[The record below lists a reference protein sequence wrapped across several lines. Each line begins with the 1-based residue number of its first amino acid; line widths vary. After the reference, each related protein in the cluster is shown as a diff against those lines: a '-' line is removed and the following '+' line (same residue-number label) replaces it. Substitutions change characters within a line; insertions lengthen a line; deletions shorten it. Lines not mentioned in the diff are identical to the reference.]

1 MCSRITVFLFND
13 RIKNKCPLERNSQTV
28 PETIQ
33 CNLLDPAN
41 KMSCQWSDQEYLP
54 WSLCG
59 CFCPLVHTEDQG
71 ILSYRGTCWVEH
83 RHLHDDRLA
92 HILLGGKEKSN
103 TITLMSCV
111 SETAHVIDEQG
122 REGEKAEA
130 SHKIIQK
137 IIKIRREECFQTQS
151 DLGTR
156 PQQRMGDA
164 TRKAWIMG
172 NNFNPLQNRLFKT
185 RISVLC
191 KSWPHEGISM

>member
-92 HILLGGKEKSN
+92 HILRFCRSRPPILGCSSTPPWGYS
-103 TITLMSCV
+103 SR
-111 SETAHVIDEQG
+111 SDRAG
-122 REGEKAEA
+122 
-130 SHKIIQK
+130 SIQK
-137 IIKIRREECFQTQS
+137 S
-151 DLGTR
+151 ASGPVGPLLGTPR
-156 PQQRMGDA
+156 ALEVFWD
-164 TRKAWIMG
+164 
-172 NNFNPLQNRLFKT
+172 L
-185 RISVLC
+185 
-191 KSWPHEGISM
+191 